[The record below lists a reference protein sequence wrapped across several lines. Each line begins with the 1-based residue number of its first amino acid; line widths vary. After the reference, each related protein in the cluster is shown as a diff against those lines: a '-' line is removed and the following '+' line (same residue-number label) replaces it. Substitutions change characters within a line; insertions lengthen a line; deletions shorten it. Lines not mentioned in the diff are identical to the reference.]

1 MEYIKAKKIKM
12 SQIFKDDKVIPVT
25 LIEVLENPTELSLKV
40 GDILTVSGISKG
52 RGFQGGMKRHG
63 FHGGSATHGQK
74 NRQRAPGSIGSTATQ
89 RVIPG
94 KRMAGRMGNTQV
106 TLKKVK
112 IIEAGENNKFFI
124 KGAIPGR
131 KGGLLK
137 VRL

>member
-1 MEYIKAKKIKM
+1 M
-12 SQIFKDDKVIPVT
+12 SQIFKDDKVVPVT
-25 LIEVLENPTELSLKV
+25 LIEVLENPANSVLKV
-40 GDILTVSGISKG
+40 GDILTISGITKG
-52 RGFQGGMKRHG
+52 RGFQGGVKRYG
-63 FHGGSATHGQK
+63 FRGGPATHGQK
-74 NRQRAPGSIGSTATQ
+74 NRHRAPGSIGSTATQ

-106 TLKKVK
+106 TLKKIK
-112 IIEAGENNKFFI
+112 IMETDENNKFVSV